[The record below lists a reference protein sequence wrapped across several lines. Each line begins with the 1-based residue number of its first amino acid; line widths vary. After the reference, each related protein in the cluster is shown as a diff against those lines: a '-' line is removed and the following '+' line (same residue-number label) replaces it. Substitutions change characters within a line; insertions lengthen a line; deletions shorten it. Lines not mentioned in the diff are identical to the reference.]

1 MKGGRQRYER
11 GQLPATVGI
20 GCAARYALGTTTHC
34 RRVTVPSMTLQVTQY
49 FPRGPESSS
58 FKWKDYCPTVF
69 QRLRQMYGIDNKDYL
84 LSLTGD
90 R

>member
-1 MKGGRQRYER
+1 M
-11 GQLPATVGI
+11 
-20 GCAARYALGTTTHC
+20 LGTLTDC
-34 RRVTVPSMTLQVTQY
+34 GCVTVLNMTLQVTQY
-49 FPRGPESSS
+49 FPQGPESSS